1 MNDPHVKTIHYRINH
16 APGVSYAN
24 ATPLTV
30 DTERDF
36 SVQIDKL
43 NAEIEM
49 KTHYPTEEG
58 ARQVVEQFLRTWE
71 LSTGLLYPSD
81 GFRFEFLSAE
91 IIDRAP
97 TPGELRRP
105 ECTV

>member
-30 DTERDF
+30 DTEPDF
-36 SVQIDKL
+36 SVQIEKL

-49 KTHYPTEEG
+49 KTHYPTEEA
-58 ARQVVEQFLRTWE
+58 ARQVIEPFLRKWE
-71 LSTGLLYPSD
+71 LSAGLLNPSD

-91 IIDRAP
+91 IIHRAP
-97 TPGELRRP
+97 SPGRLRRS